1 MTEPSGVRLASLL
14 AADPRGFCERLPA
27 LGRI

>member
-1 MTEPSGVRLASLL
+1 MTELSDVRVTRPL

>member
-14 AADPRGFCERLPA
+14 AADPRGFCERLAA